1 MSSTPRP
8 VRSRHPR
15 RGSAFVTVMIFVI
28 ILFGLSA
35 SILSWSLT
43 ESRLN
48 RRNAYWLEARNG
60 AEAVAEFGFSQ
71 IVNQFNSYATPP
83 TFDPGGANALV
94 PPPDT
99 FFENGSVR
107 TGAYSATNPYG
118 IELIGGTLVTI
129 PASGALFFVD
139 PSDPANQFDTLK
151 GQYVYRRDIQVLAK
165 ASVVPPTGAPITA
178 YVTQKISIR
187 GAPLFAHAIF
197 YDNNDLEAAPGPT
210 LDIYGPVHVN
220 GNMFPLAQGTV
231 ETGSAN
237 AVNFHGPVSI
247 TGHIYHSWA
256 NENPAAQG
264 RGYSSSSRTLDGE
277 PLGNDPITFVNST
290 GAQVNLKDSSG
301 VWKDSTMG
309 ALSSLLTSQGRF
321 LDTSTPALTQ
331 LQGKISPNFRPYA
344 SQTWGGN
351 LQTSAMGVSNYHP
364 ISFGQPVDSSGTL
377 PDPHAIIDRPDTGL
391 TTGSA
396 YYDARAE
403 VETQKFSN
411 QTGLYVEVKVTPG
424 AGGAADTAA
433 VTLYG
438 PRNSAPSGT
447 AAADIGPNGGL
458 RLGAVPPNL
467 VSFIPYLTTG
477 TGTSTQAGNQVTYSA
492 VKITSG
498 PYRNKYQIQ
507 KTTRAGGTITN
518 NVNVSFNGT
527 GGSGQTVTGSSYS
540 GGSSSNTTI
549 NPTTYYDSA
558 SAANTVIGT
567 FDDSGISPTGAPS
580 DPSVSSS
587 SMSVQSG
594 FYDQRQLTG
603 INVVQ
608 LNLGALR
615 SALNDTLSNTNAD
628 GAAIQTA
635 DGGIWGTGASGWNG
649 GIYVDVKSTASG
661 DFPGQTSV
669 VLANATVSSGSSLIP
684 SVNSVDG
691 LIIATNAPAYILGH
705 FNADGANATSAAS
718 ATMPDDGKT
727 GAAGTPGSA
736 EAPVA
741 IAADAITILSPNYFG
756 TNATTDLVPATNG
769 STSAGK
775 SYNSV
780 SPSASGSTEVAAAF
794 ITGIAPTTSTSFSG
808 GVHNLPRF
816 IENWGS
822 NAVAIRGSLVSL
834 YQSNVATQPWAQR
847 YYSAPRRLWGFA
859 KIFENGHFP
868 PLTPKVMSYRRV
880 DFTDL
885 SAADYNAARHTLWP
899 ARY

>member
-1 MSSTPRP
+1 MSPC
-8 VRSRHPR
+8 RSSPFPRHPR

-48 RRNAYWLEARNG
+48 RRNSYWLEARNA

-71 IVNQFNSYATPP
+71 IVNQFNSFATPP

-94 PPPDT
+94 LPPDS
-99 FFENGSVR
+99 FFRSGSVR
-107 TGAYSATNPYG
+107 TGTYSATNPNG
-118 IELIGGTLVTI
+118 LELVGGVLVTI
-129 PASGALFFVD
+129 PSSGALFFVD
-139 PSDPANQFDTLK
+139 PNNPDNQFDTLK
-151 GQYVYRRDIQVLAK
+151 GQYVYRRDVQVLAR
-165 ASVVPPTGAPITA
+165 ASVVPPIGAPITA
-178 YVTQKISIR
+178 YVSEKISIR

-237 AVNFHGPVSI
+237 AVNFHGPVSV

-256 NENPAAQG
+256 SEKPAAQG
-264 RGYSSSSRTLDGE
+264 RGYSSSSGTLDGE

-290 GAQVNLKDSSG
+290 GSQVNLKDSSG

-309 ALSSLLTSQGRF
+309 GLSSLLSSQGRF
-321 LDTSTPALTQ
+321 TNTTTPAITQ
-331 LQGKISPNFRPYA
+331 LEGKLSSNFRQYA

-364 ISFGQPVDSSGTL
+364 ISFGQPVDDSGTL
-377 PDPHAIIDRPDTGL
+377 PDPHAIIDRPDSGL

-403 VETQKFSN
+403 VENQKFAN

-424 AGGAADTAA
+424 TGGSADSAT
-433 VTLYG
+433 VTLFG

-447 AAADIGPNGGL
+447 AATDIGPNGGI
-458 RLGAVPPNL
+458 RLGAVPSNL
-467 VSFIPYLTTG
+467 VTFVPYLATG
-477 TGTSTQAGNQVTYSA
+477 TGTSTQKGNQVSYSS

-498 PYRNKYQIQ
+498 TYKNKYQIQ
-507 KTTRAGGTITN
+507 KTTKTGGTISN
-518 NVNVSFNGT
+518 NVTVSLNGT
-527 GGSGQTVTGSSYS
+527 GGSGQSVNSSSFS
-540 GGSSSNTTI
+540 GGSSSTTTV
-549 NPTTYYDSA
+549 NPSTYYNSS
-558 SAANTVIGT
+558 SAADSVIAT
-567 FDDSGISPTGAPS
+567 FGDDGVTATTDPS
-580 DPSVSSS
+580 DPNVSAS
-587 SMSVQSG
+587 SMTVQSG

-608 LNLGALR
+608 VNLGALR
-615 SALNDTLSNTNAD
+615 SALKNTLTNTNTD
-628 GAAIQTA
+628 GAAIKTA
-635 DGGIWGTGASGWNG
+635 SGAIWGTGASGWNG
-649 GIYVDVKSTASG
+649 GVYVDVKSTAGS

-669 VLANATVSSGSSLIP
+669 VLANATVASGSSLLP
-684 SVNSVDG
+684 TVNSVTG
-691 LIIATNAPAYILGH
+691 VTLATNAPAYILGH
-705 FNADGANATSAAS
+705 FNADGNNATSATS

-727 GAAGTPGSA
+727 GAAGSGDSA
-736 EAPVA
+736 EIPVA

-756 TNATTDLVPATNG
+756 TNSTTNLVPTSNG

-775 SYNSV
+775 SYSTV

-794 ITGIAPTTSTSFSG
+794 ITGIAPTSPTSFSG

-834 YQSNVATQPWAQR
+834 YKSNVSTQPWAQR
-847 YYSAPRRLWGFA
+847 YYSAPRRIWGFD

-885 SAADYNAARHTLWP
+885 SAADYNAARHALWP